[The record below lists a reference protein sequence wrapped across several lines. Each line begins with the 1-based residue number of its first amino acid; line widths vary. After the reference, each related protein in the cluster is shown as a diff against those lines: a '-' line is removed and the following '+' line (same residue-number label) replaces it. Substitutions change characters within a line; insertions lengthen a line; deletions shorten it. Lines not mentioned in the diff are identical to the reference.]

1 MCNTLELSGLLA
13 YLGDLLSFPV
23 PGGQKKL
30 LDCGLLGGIS
40 TQADAMDVFG
50 TPASAER
57 VL

>member
-13 YLGDLLSFPV
+13 YFGDLLSFSV

-30 LDCGLLGGIS
+30 LGCGLLGGIS
-40 TQADAMDVFG
+40 TQADAMDIFE

>member
-13 YLGDLLSFPV
+13 YFGDLLSFSV

-30 LDCGLLGGIS
+30 LGCGFLGGIS
-40 TQADAMDVFG
+40 TQADAMDIFE